1 MLVEWVAVVL
11 SVEVYIVAAEQ
22 VAEPVAAELLA
33 ELEVEQRAVE

>member
-22 VAEPVAAELLA
+22 VVWLAAAVLLA
-33 ELEVEQRAVE
+33 EPEVVQRAVE